1 MFRVLS
7 VVLVAFVL
15 CGATNPPSNVEE
27 ARAAFKTLPLQDRLD
42 VQSLL
47 TVNGY
52 WSAVANDAFGPK
64 LMASIEA
71 FQSDNGVAPTGILTP
86 AQRQLL
92 REKASPLLR
101 KWGLSPV
108 RHPTVSAT
116 LWVPMGL
123 DLSTKRDGGDLE
135 FEAGSD
141 ALTVRF
147 MSFSA
152 GDLGLAFRV
161 LKRLMLKSQNTRIE
175 YEVLKDDFF
184 VISSGGIGVSGY
196 TRFQRLGS
204 SIVGFSMFW
213 ASDSPVHGERLAVL
227 MSDLFRA
234 SVELKQNRRPPSP
247 VESGSADARFLVIA
261 SRTEQYEAVLEARQ
275 HHARLSELA
284 AAAGVGSSFDG
295 LFVAKFSNGRYAVVI
310 GPLKSS
316 EAASIRDG
324 FKSKGIIP
332 DDSFVS
338 DGSKLLDI
346 VWVAPRDAGQTTAA
360 SPSPAPSKPKEA
372 SVSTGTGFYVGPKTI
387 LTNAHVVEGC
397 TAVTTSLNRNPVLGK
412 VIARDEA
419 NDLALISAGEESAK
433 TAVFRGGVKLGED
446 IAAFGFPLSE
456 QLASSGNF
464 TRGNVTATA
473 GVHDDSRH
481 LQFSAP
487 IQPGN
492 SGGPLMDEAGNVIGV
507 IFARMKDTRTAD
519 GAGNI
524 HQNVNFA
531 IKAAMVT
538 SFLDGNGVAAQAG
551 STGDA
556 LRPAD
561 LATKAQG
568 FTVAIRCQQE

>member
-15 CGATNPPSNVEE
+15 CGATNPPSKVEE
-27 ARAAFKTLPLQDRLD
+27 ARAAFKTLPLHDRLD

-47 TVNGY
+47 TANGY

-64 LMASIEA
+64 LMAAIEA
-71 FQSDNGVAPTGILTP
+71 FQRDNGLAPTGILTP
-86 AQRQLL
+86 EQRQLL

-108 RHPTVSAT
+108 RHPSAPAT
-116 LWVPMGL
+116 LWVPKGL
-123 DLSTKRDGGDLE
+123 NLSTKRDGGDLE
-135 FEAGSD
+135 FEAKSD
-141 ALTVRF
+141 ELMV
-147 MSFSA
+147 SFLSFPG
-152 GDLGLAFRV
+152 GDLGRAFSV
-161 LKRLMLKSQNTRIE
+161 LKGIVLKGRNTRIE

-184 VISSGGIGVSGY
+184 VISSGGGGVSAY
-196 TRFQRLGS
+196 TRFQRQGG
-204 SIVGFSMFW
+204 SIVGFSMLW
-213 ASDSPVHGERLAVL
+213 ASDSSVRGERLAVV

-234 SVELKQNRRPPSP
+234 SVELKQNRQPPTP
-247 VESGSADARFLVIA
+247 VEGGLSADTRFIVIA
-261 SRTEQYEAVLEARQ
+261 SRTEQYEAVLEARE

-284 AAAGVGSSFDG
+284 AAVGVGTSFDG
-295 LFVAKFSNGRYAVVI
+295 LFVARFSNGRYAVVI
-310 GPLKSS
+310 GPLKAS

-338 DGSKLLDI
+338 DGSKLLDV
-346 VWVAPRDAGQTTAA
+346 VWVAPKDAGQTTAA
-360 SPSPAPSKPKEA
+360 SPPPSPSRPKEA

-412 VIARDEA
+412 VVARDEA
-419 NDLALISAGEESAK
+419 NDLALISAGEESPK

-492 SGGPLMDEAGNVIGV
+492 SGGPLLDETGNVIGV
-507 IFARMKDTRTAD
+507 IFAKMKDTRTAD
-519 GAGNI
+519 GAGNN

-531 IKAAMVT
+531 IKTVIAI
-538 SFLDGNGVAAQAG
+538 SFLESNSVASQSGVAG
-551 STGDA
+551 EA

-561 LATKAQG
+561 LAAKAQG
-568 FTVAIRCQQE
+568 FTVAIRCQQ